1 MVQLCRLDSRLSG
14 RSAENDGL
22 TRLRMVVA
30 ESVNR
35 DTDQAEMEA
44 NAYGID

>member
-1 MVQLCRLDSRLSG
+1 MVQHCRLDSRLSG
-14 RSAENDGL
+14 RSVGNDCL
-22 TRLRMVVA
+22 TRLRLLVA
-30 ESVNR
+30 ESVDR